1 MSGPRY
7 DVAVVGGGLV
17 GAAIAYGL
25 ATRVDRLAV
34 LDEGDVA
41 YRAARGNFGLVWVQ
55 SKGEDNAAYG
65 GWTLG
70 SANAWP
76 RLAEELRALTGIDV
90 RLEQR
95 GGLTVFLS
103 EREAQL
109 RLEAMRRMLAQ
120 PGMPQYEW
128 RYLAGSELRDFVPGL
143 GSEVVGALHCTHDGH
158 VNPLKLLLALHAA
171 LKAHG
176 ADYLPGHRV
185 TGIARRTE
193 GGYALA
199 TEAGEI
205 RAARVVLA
213 AGLGNAAL
221 ALQVGLRA
229 PVRPQ
234 RGEILVLERLRPIL
248 LHPITTLRQ
257 TDEGTILVGDAQEDA
272 GFSEGV
278 SLPVLATLADRA
290 VRTFPVLKD
299 VRVVR
304 TWAALRVLCSDGFP
318 VYEQSETHPG
328 SFVATCH
335 SGVTLAAA
343 HAFALAPS
351 IAQGTLPESFAPVSA
366 RRFDV
371 RAAA

>member
-1 MSGPRY
+1 VPQRY
-7 DVAVVGGGLV
+7 DFAVVGGGLV

-25 ATRVDRLAV
+25 ATRVGRLAV

-55 SKGEDNAAYG
+55 SKGEGNAAYG
-65 GWTLG
+65 RWTLG
-70 SANAWP
+70 SAQAWP
-76 RLAEELRALTGIDV
+76 RLADELFALTGIDV

-103 EREAQL
+103 EREAEL
-109 RLEAMRRMLAQ
+109 RIDAMQRMLAQ

-128 RYLAGSELRDFVPGL
+128 RLLAGSEMRDFVPGL
-143 GSEVVGALHCTHDGH
+143 GPEVVGALHCRHDGH

-171 LKAHG
+171 LKATS

-185 TGIARRTE
+185 ARIARDAD
-193 GGYALA
+193 GGYTL
-199 TEAGEI
+199 TTDAGEI
-205 RAARVVLA
+205 RAGRVVLA

-221 ALQVGLRA
+221 APQVGLRA

-234 RGEILVLERLRPIL
+234 RGEILVLERLRPVL
-248 LHPITTLRQ
+248 QHPITTLRQ

-272 GFSEGV
+272 GFSERV

-290 VRTFPVLKD
+290 VRTFPALRD
-299 VRVVR
+299 ARVVR
-304 TWAALRVLCSDGFP
+304 TWAALRVLSSDGFP
-318 VYEQSETHPG
+318 VYEQSESHPNA
-328 SFVATCH
+328 FVATCH

-343 HAFALAPS
+343 HAFELAPA
-351 IAQGTLPESFAPVSA
+351 IAQGALPESFAPFSA